1 MSELLSI
8 PNGYPELLQELKD
21 RIRTAQ
27 VQAALAVNRELVL
40 LYWSIGLDLSQ
51 RFSIEGW
58 GTKIN
63 ERLAKDLQ
71 AAFPGVE
78 GFSPRNL
85 RYMRSFAEA
94 WPDPAILQQ
103 LIAKLPWGHNLRV
116 LDRIKDRPTREWYL
130 RAALENGWSQNVLV
144 HMISGQLH
152 TREGKSLTNFERLLP
167 PPGSDMAEQVLR
179 DPYNFEF
186 LGLTKPFAERELEK
200 GLLIHLRDLLLELGR
215 GFAFVGSQVPLVVD
229 DRSFYVDLL
238 FYHVRLHCY
247 FVIELKTGEF
257 QPEYAGKLGFYI
269 AAIDGTMR
277 TPGDGRTIGL
287 LLCES
292 RSGPVVEYA
301 LQSIDQ
307 PIGVSTYRVTR
318 ELPAPVRGEL
328 PSVEDLQNV
337 VVRMRAD
344 MDALRE
350 DGSNGS

>member
-1 MSELLSI
+1 MANSLQL
-8 PNGYPELLQELKD
+8 PTGYQELLQELKE
-21 RIRTAQ
+21 RIRSAQ

-40 LYWSIGLDLSQ
+40 LYWSIGRDLSR
-51 RFSIEGW
+51 RFENEGW

-63 ERLAKDLQ
+63 QRIAEDLQ

-85 RYMRSFAEA
+85 RYMRAFAEA

-130 RAALENGWSQNVLV
+130 RAALERGWSQNVLV

-152 TREGKSLTNFERLLP
+152 EREGKALSNFQRTLP
-167 PPGSDMAEQVLR
+167 PPGSDMAEQILR
-179 DPYNFEF
+179 DPYNFDF
-186 LGLTKPFAERELEK
+186 LTLAEPFAERELEK
-200 GLLIHLRDLLLELGR
+200 GLLTHLRDLLLELGR
-215 GFAFVGSQVPLVVD
+215 GFGFIASQVPLVVG

-257 QPEYAGKLGFYI
+257 QPEYAGKLSFYI
-269 AAIDGTMR
+269 SAIDGTMR
-277 TPGDGRTIGL
+277 TAGDGPTIGL

-301 LQSIDQ
+301 LQSLVQ

-318 ELPAPVRGEL
+318 ELPAPVREEL
-328 PSVEDLQNV
+328 PSVEDLQDV
-337 VVRMRAD
+337 VIRLRAD
-344 MDALRE
+344 MDAIRE
-350 DGSNGS
+350 NPTDE